1 MNSSR
6 RSFLRRSAGALA
18 LAPVVPVGQLAF
30 LDGRDG
36 ADTEPTT
43 RPATD
48 AGPRLTGQTAPQE
61 AWVARA
67 RAEIPASTGSLYFQ
81 TGGIGPS
88 PEAVIDHVRERLAF
102 QNESPAEPRIATDMG
117 RIEPDLRAQL
127 GRVFGAE
134 ADEVALTH
142 STSEGISI
150 VAWSLNWQPGDEVV
164 ISNTEHPANVIPWY
178 VLRDRFG
185 IVIREIDLSTGT
197 GLLDEVRSQLSDRT
211 RMVSISHVSRNN
223 GRTLRTDESA
233 ELGALLRSRG
243 VRYHLDGA
251 QGPGCVPTDFRAL
264 GCDCYSTCGH
274 KWLLG
279 PKGTGALFVR
289 REVLDDVRLSWA
301 GSHSHATMD
310 YEGAYTLLPS
320 AARYE
325 FGTRAL
331 ADFAGFARAV
341 EWMEDIGLARVEE
354 RIQSLVDHAIEA
366 GRRTGWACRPRARGR
381 TGRACS
387 CSNFPK
393 GAMPR
398 SSTTTC
404 AKAMARPAAARFPAV
419 DPLLQHP
426 RRDRRGNRGDR
437 GAVRVR
443 LGPLTLW
450 ASEREASTN
459 RKADQR
465 PNERLMSAKE

>member
-1 MNSSR
+1 MKTSR
-6 RSFLRRSAGALA
+6 RSFLRRSAGVMA

-36 ADTEPTT
+36 AHPAPAS
-43 RPATD
+43 RPAGS
-48 AGPRLTGQTAPQE
+48 APGRARSPRRQE

-67 RAEIPASTGSLYFQ
+67 RAEIPASTSHLYFQ

-88 PEAVIDHVRERLAF
+88 PGAVIDHVQERLAF
-102 QNESPAEPRIATDMG
+102 QNESPADPRRATEMA

-127 GRVFGAE
+127 GRVFGAGT
-134 ADEVALTH
+134 DEVALTH
-142 STSEGISI
+142 STSEGISMA
-150 VAWSLNWQPGDEVV
+150 AWSLNWREGDEVV

-197 GLLDEVRSQLSDRT
+197 GLIDQVRRQLSGRT
-211 RMVSISHVSRNN
+211 RMVSLSHVSRNN

-233 ELGALLRSRG
+233 ELGGLLRSRG

-251 QGPGCVPTDFRAL
+251 QGPGCVVTDFRAL

-289 REVLDDVRLSWA
+289 RERLDDVQLSWA

-310 YEGAYTLLPS
+310 YEGAFTLLPS

-341 EWMEDIGLARVEE
+341 EWMEDIGLERIDE
-354 RIQSLVDHAIEA
+354 RIQSLVDHAIEVIDRTDKLGVSSPRTRPDRSGVFVLELPGGCDA
-366 GRRTGWACRPRARGR
+366 TELYGDLREDEGILASPVRRERDFRLSIHFFNTRDEIDAAV
-381 TGRACS
+381 A
-387 CSNFPK
+387 
-393 GAMPR
+393 AI
-398 SSTTTC
+398 
-404 AKAMARPAAARFPAV
+404 AARCA
-419 DPLLQHP
+419 
-426 RRDRRGNRGDR
+426 
-437 GAVRVR
+437 
-443 LGPLTLW
+443 
-450 ASEREASTN
+450 
-459 RKADQR
+459 
-465 PNERLMSAKE
+465 

>member
-1 MNSSR
+1 MSTPDR
-6 RSFLRRSAGALA
+6 RRFLRQSALWAA
-18 LAPVVPVGQLAF
+18 AAPVVPVERLAA
-30 LDGRDG
+30 LHSG
-36 ADTEPTT
+36 ASG
-43 RPATD
+43 
-48 AGPRLTGQTAPQE
+48 GPQD

-67 RAEIPASTGSLYFQ
+67 RAEIPAATGSVYFQ

-88 PEAVIDHVRERLAF
+88 PTPVIATVSERLDF
-102 QNESPAEPRIATDMG
+102 QNRGPADPRYATDMA

-127 GRVFGAE
+127 GRVFGAGG
-134 ADEVALTH
+134 DEVALTH

-150 VAWSLNWQPGDEVV
+150 VAWSLNWQPGDEVI
-164 ISNTEHPANVIPWY
+164 ISNIEHPANVIPWY

-185 IVIREIDLSTGT
+185 IVIREIDLSAGT
-197 GLLDEVRSQLSDRT
+197 SLMDEIRAQLSPRT

-223 GRTLRTDESA
+223 GRTIRTDDSA
-233 ELGALLRSRG
+233 ELGDLLRGQG

-289 REVLDDVRLSWA
+289 REILDDVQLSWA

-310 YEGAYTLLPS
+310 YEGGYTLLPG

-331 ADFAGFARAV
+331 ADFAGFASAV
-341 EWMEDIGLARVEE
+341 EWMEGIGLTRIGD

-366 GRRTGWACRPRARGR
+366 VDATGALSVSSPRTRPDRSGVFVLQLPADCDATDLYNDLRENAGIL
-381 TGRACS
+381 AS
-387 CSNFPK
+387 PVK
-393 GAMPR
+393 QPR
-398 SSTTTC
+398 DFRLSMHFFNT
-404 AKAMARPAAARFPAV
+404 RDEIDAAIQAI
-419 DPLLQHP
+419 
-426 RRDRRGNRGDR
+426 
-437 GAVRVR
+437 
-443 LGPLTLW
+443 
-450 ASEREASTN
+450 SERCS
-459 RKADQR
+459 
-465 PNERLMSAKE
+465 

>member
-1 MNSSR
+1 MSTSR

-30 LDGRDG
+30 LGERDG
-36 ADTEPTT
+36 AGSEPTT
-43 RPATD
+43 GPETD
-48 AGPRLTGQTAPQE
+48 AGLRPTGQTAPQE

-88 PEAVIDHVRERLAF
+88 PEPVIDHVRERLAF
-102 QNESPAEPRIATDMG
+102 QNQSPAAPRVAAEMA
-117 RIEPDLRAQL
+117 RVEPDLRAQL
-127 GRVFGAE
+127 GRAFGAGT
-134 ADEVALTH
+134 DEVALTH

-185 IVIREIDLSTGT
+185 IAIREIDLSTGT
-197 GLLDEVRSQLSDRT
+197 RLLDEVRGQLSDRT
-211 RMVSISHVSRNN
+211 RMVSVSHVSRNN

-233 ELGALLRSRG
+233 ELGELLRSRG

-289 REVLDDVRLSWA
+289 RDVLDDVGLSWV
-301 GSHSHATMD
+301 GSHSHAAMD

-341 EWMEDIGLARVEE
+341 EWMEDIGLERIEE

-366 GRRTGWACRPRARGR
+366 VDRTDGLGVSSPRTRPDRSGVFVLRLPEGCDATELYSDLRDDDGILASPVRQPRDFRLSIHFFNTRDEIDAAIDAIEARCG
-381 TGRACS
+381 
-387 CSNFPK
+387 
-393 GAMPR
+393 
-398 SSTTTC
+398 
-404 AKAMARPAAARFPAV
+404 
-419 DPLLQHP
+419 
-426 RRDRRGNRGDR
+426 
-437 GAVRVR
+437 
-443 LGPLTLW
+443 
-450 ASEREASTN
+450 
-459 RKADQR
+459 
-465 PNERLMSAKE
+465 

>member
-1 MNSSR
+1 MNTSR

-18 LAPVVPVGQLAF
+18 LAPVVPVGRVAL
-30 LDGRDG
+30 LGGRDG
-36 ADTEPTT
+36 ADTELTPF
-43 RPATD
+43 PATD
-48 AGPRLTGQTAPQE
+48 ARLRLATQTAPQE

-67 RAEIPASTGSLYFQ
+67 RAEIPASTGSFYFQ

-102 QNESPAEPRIATDMG
+102 QNESPAETHIATEMA

-127 GRVFGAE
+127 GRVFGAR

-178 VLRDRFG
+178 VLRDRFQ

-197 GLLDEVRSQLSDRT
+197 RLLDEVRSQLSDRT

-233 ELGALLRSRG
+233 ALGELLRSRG
-243 VRYHLDGA
+243 ARYHLDGA

-354 RIQSLVDHAIEA
+354 RIQSLIDHAIEA
-366 GRRTGWACRPRARGR
+366 VDRTDGLGLSSPRARPDRSGVFVLELPQGCDAMQLYNDLR
-381 TGRACS
+381 DEDEVLASPVRQPRDFRLSIHFFNTRDEIDAAVAAI
-387 CSNFPK
+387 
-393 GAMPR
+393 GAR
-398 SSTTTC
+398 C
-404 AKAMARPAAARFPAV
+404 
-419 DPLLQHP
+419 
-426 RRDRRGNRGDR
+426 G
-437 GAVRVR
+437 
-443 LGPLTLW
+443 
-450 ASEREASTN
+450 
-459 RKADQR
+459 
-465 PNERLMSAKE
+465 

>member
-1 MNSSR
+1 MNTSR

-18 LAPVVPVGQLAF
+18 LAPIVPVGRLAS
-30 LDGRDG
+30 LGRRDG
-36 ADTEPTT
+36 AGIEPGISTT
-43 RPATD
+43 DGRVPAT
-48 AGPRLTGQTAPQE
+48 AGSVSPQE

-88 PEAVIDHVRERLAF
+88 PEAVIDHVRERLTF
-102 QNESPAEPRIATDMG
+102 QNESPAEPRVATDMA

-127 GRVFGAE
+127 GRVFGAG

-142 STSEGISI
+142 STSEGIAI

-197 GLLDEVRSQLSDRT
+197 GLVDQVRGQLSSRT

-223 GRTLRTDESA
+223 GRTLRTGESA

-289 REVLDDVRLSWA
+289 REVLDEVRLSWA

-341 EWMEDIGLARVEE
+341 EWMEGIGLARIEE

-366 GRRTGWACRPRARGR
+366 VDATDELGVSSPRTRPDRSGVFVLELPERCDATQLYNDLREDDGILASPVRQPRDFRLSIHFFNTRDEIDAAIAAIEARCG
-381 TGRACS
+381 
-387 CSNFPK
+387 
-393 GAMPR
+393 
-398 SSTTTC
+398 
-404 AKAMARPAAARFPAV
+404 
-419 DPLLQHP
+419 
-426 RRDRRGNRGDR
+426 
-437 GAVRVR
+437 
-443 LGPLTLW
+443 
-450 ASEREASTN
+450 
-459 RKADQR
+459 
-465 PNERLMSAKE
+465 

>member
-1 MNSSR
+1 MNTSR
-6 RSFLRRSAGALA
+6 RSFLRRSAAAFALG
-18 LAPVVPVGQLAF
+18 PVVPVGRLAV

-36 ADTEPTT
+36 AEV
-43 RPATD
+43 AS
-48 AGPRLTGQTAPQE
+48 PQE

-88 PEAVIDHVRERLAF
+88 PETVIEHVRERLDF
-102 QNESPAEPRIATDMG
+102 QNQSPAAPGIATDMA
-117 RIEPDLRAQL
+117 RIEPDLRARL
-127 GRVFGAE
+127 GRVFGAG

-150 VAWSLNWQPGDEVV
+150 IAWSLNWKEGDEVV
-164 ISNTEHPANVIPWY
+164 ISNMEHPANVIPWY

-197 GLLDEVRSQLSDRT
+197 GLFEQVRSQISDRT
-211 RMVSISHVSRNN
+211 RMVSLSHVSRNN
-223 GRTLRTDESA
+223 GRVLRSDESA
-233 ELGALLRSRG
+233 ALGEMLRSRG

-251 QGPGCVPTDFRAL
+251 QGPGCVATDFRAL

-289 REVLDDVRLSWA
+289 REALDEVRLSWA
-301 GSHSHATMD
+301 GSHSHSSMD

-341 EWMEDIGLARVEE
+341 QWMEDIGLARIEE
-354 RIQSLVDHAIEA
+354 RIQSLVDHAIEVVD
-366 GRRTGWACRPRARGR
+366 RTDGLDVSSPRARPDRSGVFVLELPEGCDATQLYNDLR
-381 TGRACS
+381 EDDGILASPVRQ
-387 CSNFPK
+387 
-393 GAMPR
+393 PR
-398 SSTTTC
+398 DFRLSLHFFNTRNEID
-404 AKAMARPAAARFPAV
+404 AAVAAMAARCA
-419 DPLLQHP
+419 
-426 RRDRRGNRGDR
+426 
-437 GAVRVR
+437 
-443 LGPLTLW
+443 
-450 ASEREASTN
+450 
-459 RKADQR
+459 
-465 PNERLMSAKE
+465 

>member
-1 MNSSR
+1 MNTSR

-18 LAPVVPVGQLAF
+18 LAPVVPVGRLA
-30 LDGRDG
+30 LLGGRGGAGTESGNGTTDG
-36 ADTEPTT
+36 AV
-43 RPATD
+43 PAA
-48 AGPRLTGQTAPQE
+48 AGSFAPQE

-88 PEAVIDHVRERLAF
+88 PEAVIDHVRDRLAF
-102 QNESPAEPRIATDMG
+102 QNESPAAPRVATDMA

-127 GRVFGAE
+127 GRAFGA
-134 ADEVALTH
+134 AGDEVALTH

-150 VAWSLNWQPGDEVV
+150 VAWSLNWQAGDEVV

-197 GLLDEVRSQLSDRT
+197 GLLDEVRGQLSDRT

-341 EWMEDIGLARVEE
+341 EWMENIGLARVEE

-366 GRRTGWACRPRARGR
+366 VDRADGLGVSSPRTPPDRSGVFVLRLPEGCDATELYNDLRDGDGILASPVRQPRDFRLSIHFFNTRDEIDA
-381 TGRACS
+381 AI
-387 CSNFPK
+387 
-393 GAMPR
+393 A
-398 SSTTTC
+398 
-404 AKAMARPAAARFPAV
+404 AIAARC
-419 DPLLQHP
+419 
-426 RRDRRGNRGDR
+426 G
-437 GAVRVR
+437 
-443 LGPLTLW
+443 
-450 ASEREASTN
+450 
-459 RKADQR
+459 
-465 PNERLMSAKE
+465 

>member
-1 MNSSR
+1 MHPHRTEDGPVTPDR
-6 RSFLRRSAGALA
+6 RRFLRQSARWAA
-18 LAPVVPVGQLAF
+18 LAPVVPVGRIAALH
-30 LDGRDG
+30 GG
-36 ADTEPTT
+36 GS
-43 RPATD
+43 ATAAQD
-48 AGPRLTGQTAPQE
+48 

-67 RAEIPASTGSLYFQ
+67 RAEIPAATGSVYFQ

-88 PEAVIDHVRERLAF
+88 PTAVMATVSERLDF
-102 QNESPAEPRIATDMG
+102 QNRGPADPRYAADMA

-134 ADEVALTH
+134 TDEVALTH

-150 VAWSLNWQPGDEVV
+150 VAWSLNWQPGDEVI
-164 ISNTEHPANVIPWY
+164 ISNIEHPANVIPWY
-178 VLRDRFG
+178 VLRDRYG
-185 IVIREIDLSTGT
+185 IGIREIDLSSGT
-197 GLLDEVRSQLSDRT
+197 RLLDQIRGQLSDRT

-223 GRTLRTDESA
+223 GRTVRTDESA
-233 ELGALLRSRG
+233 ELARLLRSRA

-289 REVLDDVRLSWA
+289 MGALDDVQLSWA

-310 YEGAYTLLPS
+310 YEGGYTLLPS

-341 EWMEDIGLARVEE
+341 DWMEQIGLERIED
-354 RIQSLVDHAIEA
+354 RIQSLVDHAIQSVDA
-366 GRRTGWACRPRARGR
+366 ADGLSLTSPRARPDRSGVFVLELPEDCDATDLYNDLR
-381 TGRACS
+381 D
-387 CSNFPK
+387 
-393 GAMPR
+393 GAGILASPVRQPR
-398 SSTTTC
+398 DFRLSIH
-404 AKAMARPAAARFPAV
+404 FFNI
-419 DPLLQHP
+419 
-426 RRDRRGNRGDR
+426 RDEIDT
-437 GAVRVR
+437 AIE
-443 LGPLTLW
+443 
-450 ASEREASTN
+450 AISERC
-459 RKADQR
+459 R
-465 PNERLMSAKE
+465 

>member
-1 MNSSR
+1 MNTSR

-18 LAPVVPVGQLAF
+18 LAPVVPVGRLA
-30 LDGRDG
+30 LLGGRDG
-36 ADTEPTT
+36 AGTESGIGTT
-43 RPATD
+43 DGAVPAA
-48 AGPRLTGQTAPQE
+48 AGSFAPQE

-88 PEAVIDHVRERLAF
+88 PEAVIDHVRDRLAF
-102 QNESPAEPRIATDMG
+102 QNESPAAPRVATDMA

-127 GRVFGAE
+127 GRAFGA
-134 ADEVALTH
+134 AGDEVALTH

-150 VAWSLNWQPGDEVV
+150 VAWSLNWQAGDEVV

-197 GLLDEVRSQLSDRT
+197 GLLDEVRGQLSDRT

-289 REVLDDVRLSWA
+289 REVLDDVQLSWA

-341 EWMEDIGLARVEE
+341 EWMENIGLERIEE
-354 RIQSLVDHAIEA
+354 RIQSLVDHATEA
-366 GRRTGWACRPRARGR
+366 VDGMDGLGVSSPRTPPDRSGVFVLRLPEGCDATELYNDLRDGGGILASPVRQPRDFRLSIHFFNTRDEIDA
-381 TGRACS
+381 AI
-387 CSNFPK
+387 
-393 GAMPR
+393 A
-398 SSTTTC
+398 
-404 AKAMARPAAARFPAV
+404 AIAARC
-419 DPLLQHP
+419 
-426 RRDRRGNRGDR
+426 G
-437 GAVRVR
+437 
-443 LGPLTLW
+443 
-450 ASEREASTN
+450 
-459 RKADQR
+459 
-465 PNERLMSAKE
+465 

>member
-1 MNSSR
+1 MNTSR

-18 LAPVVPVGQLAF
+18 LAPVVPVGHLA
-30 LDGRDG
+30 LLGGRDG
-36 ADTEPTT
+36 ADTESGIGTT
-43 RPATD
+43 DGAVPAA
-48 AGPRLTGQTAPQE
+48 AGSFAPQE

-88 PEAVIDHVRERLAF
+88 PEAVIDHVRDRLAF
-102 QNESPAEPRIATDMG
+102 QNESPAAPRVATDMA

-127 GRVFGAE
+127 GRAFGA
-134 ADEVALTH
+134 AGDEVALTH

-150 VAWSLNWQPGDEVV
+150 VAWSLNWQAGDEVV

-197 GLLDEVRSQLSDRT
+197 GLIDEVRSQLSDRT

-233 ELGALLRSRG
+233 ELGALLRARG

-289 REVLDDVRLSWA
+289 RAVLDDVRLSWA

-341 EWMEDIGLARVEE
+341 EWMENIGLERIEQ

-366 GRRTGWACRPRARGR
+366 VDGADGLGVSSPRTPPDRSGVFVLRLPEGCDATELYNDLRDGDGILASPVRQPRDFRLSIHFFNTRDEIDA
-381 TGRACS
+381 AI
-387 CSNFPK
+387 
-393 GAMPR
+393 A
-398 SSTTTC
+398 
-404 AKAMARPAAARFPAV
+404 AIAARC
-419 DPLLQHP
+419 
-426 RRDRRGNRGDR
+426 G
-437 GAVRVR
+437 
-443 LGPLTLW
+443 
-450 ASEREASTN
+450 
-459 RKADQR
+459 
-465 PNERLMSAKE
+465 